1 MIDRLIASNPW
12 WPGGPGP
19 EADPHLRA
27 WRSNPI
33 RWVPS
38 LVNELPLH
46 RPAIYTVRGPR
57 QVGKTT
63 ALKLLV
69 ARSLRESPDEGVVYY
84 ACDLDR
90 DPDAIRLVVQTA
102 REAYPRYRRWR
113 IFLDEITTVPDWPRA
128 IKWLWDNTAARDDT
142 FVLTGSSAAD
152 LWAGAERMPGR
163 RRETRPDR
171 ILLPLSFRDF
181 ARLHGV
187 PPPLAAGP
195 EDFLQPGV
203 LHELSAAAL
212 RLGGLQRLMERYLRT
227 GGFPM
232 AVVDEYS
239 TGSVTEPTVRA
250 LWDAISGEL
259 LRQGRDPL
267 RAYRLLQ
274 HTARAMGSPVDWTGL
289 GEVMDADRRTAEEYV
304 RLLASLFAL
313 LVLYREDP
321 RRGGPML
328 RAHKK
333 LYPAD
338 PLLGHLPAR
347 IAGGPAPSEAGLV
360 EALIT
365 ATLFRSVE
373 QEGAEA
379 FFLPRSLF
387 YWRSQAGG
395 EVDAVVG
402 RGRERLG
409 VEVKYRDRVDER
421 ELAGL
426 KRSFRRGLVI
436 TRGALSVEDVPY
448 PKVPAALFAWLCGRE
463 GIQLRQDA

>member
-1 MIDRLIASNPW
+1 
-12 WPGGPGP
+12 
-19 EADPHLRA
+19 
-27 WRSNPI
+27 
-33 RWVPS
+33 
-38 LVNELPLH
+38 
-46 RPAIYTVRGPR
+46 
-57 QVGKTT
+57 
-63 ALKLLV
+63 
-69 ARSLRESPDEGVVYY
+69 
-84 ACDLDR
+84 
-90 DPDAIRLVVQTA
+90 
-102 REAYPRYRRWR
+102 
-113 IFLDEITTVPDWPRA
+113 
-128 IKWLWDNTAARDDT
+128 
-142 FVLTGSSAAD
+142 
-152 LWAGAERMPGR
+152 
-163 RRETRPDR
+163 
-171 ILLPLSFRDF
+171 
-181 ARLHGV
+181 
-187 PPPLAAGP
+187 
-195 EDFLQPGV
+195 
-203 LHELSAAAL
+203 
-212 RLGGLQRLMERYLRT
+212 
-227 GGFPM
+227 
-232 AVVDEYS
+232 
-239 TGSVTEPTVRA
+239 
-250 LWDAISGEL
+250 
-259 LRQGRDPL
+259 
-267 RAYRLLQ
+267 
-274 HTARAMGSPVDWTGL
+274 VDWTGL

-436 TRGALSVEDVPY
+436 TRGTLSVEDVPSDRKD
-448 PKVPAALFAWLCGRE
+448 PEGLELARGLLDSLPPSRREELEREAAEQFGDLDPEELQKAVLELVARRSFGPARLGKYGL
-463 GIQLRQDA
+463 